1 MTRIIAISNR
11 KGGTGKTT
19 TSVNLSAA
27 LAHHGARVLL
37 IDADPQGHSTISL
50 GITSKKNY
58 PDLTSLLVE
67 KKQPKEIM
75 IKTYLDNLK
84 IIPAG
89 GRLLDYERGYTHEKK
104 ARTFLAEQ
112 LRSLNGSFEY
122 IILDTPP
129 TLSLMMISSLIASTE
144 VIIPM
149 QTHFLGLEALAG
161 MVSLVSRI
169 NRLHNPELKIKGI
182 VPTFYKERAL
192 LSRSVVEQISKNLGP
207 HIILHPVR
215 INISLAE
222 APSFG
227 KTIFQYNMKSNGA
240 YDYLAIAREIEG

>member
-27 LAHHGARVLL
+27 LAHSGARVLL

-50 GITSKKNY
+50 GIAANKNR

-67 KKQPKEIM
+67 KKQPEEIM

-89 GRLLDYERGYTHEKK
+89 GRLLNYERNYAHEKK
-104 ARTFLAEQ
+104 TWTLLAEQ
-112 LRSLNGSFEY
+112 LRSLNGNFEY

-129 TLSLMMISSLIASTE
+129 TLSLMMVSSLIASTE

-149 QTHFLGLEALAG
+149 QTHFLSLEALAE
-161 MVSLVSRI
+161 MVSLVSKI
-169 NRLHNPELKIKGI
+169 KRLYNPQLKIKGI
-182 VPTFYKERAL
+182 VPTFYKERAR
-192 LSRSVVEQISKNLGP
+192 LSRSVIEQISKNLGP

-215 INISLAE
+215 VNISLAE

>member
-27 LAHHGARVLL
+27 LAHNGARVLL

-50 GITSKKNY
+50 GIVPDRNH

-89 GRLLDYERGYTHEKK
+89 RRLLNYERSYAHEKK
-104 ARTFLAEQ
+104 AWTLLAER
-112 LRSLNGSFEY
+112 LGSLNGNFEY

-129 TLSLMMISSLIASTE
+129 TLSLMMVSSLIASTE

-149 QTHFLGLEALAG
+149 QTHFLGLEALAE

-169 NRLHNPELKIKGI
+169 NRLYNPELKIKGI
-182 VPTFYKERAL
+182 VPTFYKERAR
-192 LSRSVVEQISKNLGP
+192 LSQSVIEQISKNLGP

-215 INISLAE
+215 VDISLAE

-227 KTIFQYNMKSNGA
+227 KTIFQYSMKSNGA
-240 YDYLAIAREIEG
+240 YDYLAIARELEG